1 MIRRPAPRQSIFA
14 IDTVHVDGFEFRCQ
28 SIKAQS
34 RGRKPSRV
42 NDRKSVGAAAGAAGR
57 ISSIESLDSRARRVG
72 AGAGR
77 SATDSGGSGCA
88 RACGDGGATASGCTA
103 STSRSERDDIIVE
116 RDATSFLGSVQA
128 LLSSTP
134 DKYSEFVDVM
144 AAFQSGVL
152 DTVEVMEQVSG
163 LLKEHTNLLYR
174 FNRFLPEGYRIEALP
189 RSLHA
194 YRTCYGAAAMPTAA
208 EALSL
213 AEGFV
218 ARLVARLGKEPDK
231 LHLLHD
237 LLSTTS
243 RVEP

>member
-1 MIRRPAPRQSIFA
+1 MRSASQATKKAVIRRPAPRRSIFA

-72 AGAGR
+72 DGAGR

-88 RACGDGGATASGCTA
+88 RACGDGGATASGCTFDLA
-103 STSRSERDDIIVE
+103 LRTGRHRRGRD
-116 RDATSFLGSVQA
+116 TNSGSVQA

-144 AAFQSGVL
+144 AAFQ
-152 DTVEVMEQVSG
+152 
-163 LLKEHTNLLYR
+163 
-174 FNRFLPEGYRIEALP
+174 
-189 RSLHA
+189 
-194 YRTCYGAAAMPTAA
+194 
-208 EALSL
+208 
-213 AEGFV
+213 V
-218 ARLVARLGKEPDK
+218 AC
-231 LHLLHD
+231 
-237 LLSTTS
+237 STLW
-243 RVEP
+243 R

>member
-1 MIRRPAPRQSIFA
+1 M
-14 IDTVHVDGFEFRCQ
+14 
-28 SIKAQS
+28 
-34 RGRKPSRV
+34 
-42 NDRKSVGAAAGAAGR
+42 
-57 ISSIESLDSRARRVG
+57 L
-72 AGAGR
+72 
-77 SATDSGGSGCA
+77 
-88 RACGDGGATASGCTA
+88 
-103 STSRSERDDIIVE
+103 IIVE

-213 AEGFV
+213 AGLD
-218 ARLVARLGKEPDK
+218 R
-231 LHLLHD
+231 
-237 LLSTTS
+237 
-243 RVEP
+243 